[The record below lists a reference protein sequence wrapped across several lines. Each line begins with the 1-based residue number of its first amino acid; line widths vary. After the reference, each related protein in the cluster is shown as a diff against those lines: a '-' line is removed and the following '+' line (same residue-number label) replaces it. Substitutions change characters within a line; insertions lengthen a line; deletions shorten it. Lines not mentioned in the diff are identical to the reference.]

1 MKNIDEALKQ
11 KNLIIG
17 SKRVLKLLRADK
29 LKKVLVA
36 KNCKEEVVE
45 EIKKYSKVSDVD
57 VVELDVPN
65 DELGVMCKKQFSI
78 SVIGY

>member
-1 MKNIDEALKQ
+1 MKEIDEALKQ
-11 KNLIIG
+11 KNLVIG
-17 SKRVLKLLRADK
+17 SERVLKLLRADK

-36 KNCKEEVVE
+36 KNCKDEVME
-45 EIKKYSKVSDVD
+45 EIKRYSSDVD